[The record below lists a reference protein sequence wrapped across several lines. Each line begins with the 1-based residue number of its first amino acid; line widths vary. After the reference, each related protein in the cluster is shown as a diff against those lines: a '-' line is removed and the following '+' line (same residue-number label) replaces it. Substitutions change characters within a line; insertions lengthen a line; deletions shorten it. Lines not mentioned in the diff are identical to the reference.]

1 MNNEQ
6 MKQGP
11 ELCVSNLMAKVGK
24 NYQSVHNV
32 LSSPYYIFPHHDFVW
47 IHYFF
52 TFSSLKLLCFM
63 IPCRDERTDI

>member
-6 MKQGP
+6 MKQGSG
-11 ELCVSNLMAKVGK
+11 LCVENLMAKVGK

-47 IHYFF
+47 IIYLLFFYFF
-52 TFSSLKLLCFM
+52 VLKVIVLY
-63 IPCRDERTDI
+63 DSVSG